1 VVVVVMF
8 QHEAAKQRNRNGDGE
23 YNKSHEI
30 RTKKKGRK
38 QTAVPEKEWW
48 WKMEQRKHYLSLQ
61 IL

>member
-30 RTKKKGRK
+30 RTKKGRK
-38 QTAVPEKEWW
+38 QMAAPEKVWW
-48 WKMEQRKHYLSLQ
+48 WKMEQRKHYLSLL